1 VARVTERIAVETGV
15 TEILQP
21 AEILRGELIVR
32 ELRVRQVMCEV
43 RVRCGSAQRR
53 TSADCAGSAR
63 KNPVRVLMAERACAR
78 LAGETVA
85 CPAEC
90 AVRHCLSG
98 NAASAKVASGESVG
112 TARVE
117 AMEAWRATAH
127 PEAAAMRRGRVETA
141 ARMEAATT
149 HAHPAATH
157 VEAATTAT
165 MESAAAPA
173 ASAAA
178 TAATPGGQRIGRR
191 SGDHS
196 YAGQKCQGKFA
207 LHVTRLLEASCAA
220 CIRDTCPKLKLRE
233 GRSNFRV
240 RQLILREVAVRY
252 AEQRRGRQIE
262 DVFLFAGTVEGRA

>member
-1 VARVTERIAVETGV
+1 
-15 TEILQP
+15 
-21 AEILRGELIVR
+21 
-32 ELRVRQVMCEV
+32 
-43 RVRCGSAQRR
+43 
-53 TSADCAGSAR
+53 
-63 KNPVRVLMAERACAR
+63 
-78 LAGETVA
+78 
-85 CPAEC
+85 
-90 AVRHCLSG
+90 
-98 NAASAKVASGESVG
+98 
-112 TARVE
+112 
-117 AMEAWRATAH
+117 MEAWRATAH
-127 PEAAAMRRGRVETA
+127 SEAAGMRRGRVETA

-173 ASAAA
+173 ASA
-178 TAATPGGQRIGRR
+178 AATPGGQRIGRR

-233 GRSNFRV
+233 GRSGFRV

-262 DVFLFAGTVEGRA
+262 DAFLFAGTVEGRA

>member
-1 VARVTERIAVETGV
+1 
-15 TEILQP
+15 
-21 AEILRGELIVR
+21 
-32 ELRVRQVMCEV
+32 
-43 RVRCGSAQRR
+43 
-53 TSADCAGSAR
+53 
-63 KNPVRVLMAERACAR
+63 MAERACAR

-127 PEAAAMRRGRVETA
+127 PEAAGMRRGRVETA

-157 VEAATTAT
+157 VEAATPAT

-178 TAATPGGQRIGRR
+178 TRHARRPTHRSPQRRSQLRWPKVPGQICSSCHSSPRSVLCRMHQGHLSKTKTPGR
-191 SGDHS
+191 
-196 YAGQKCQGKFA
+196 
-207 LHVTRLLEASCAA
+207 
-220 CIRDTCPKLKLRE
+220 
-233 GRSNFRV
+233 
-240 RQLILREVAVRY
+240 
-252 AEQRRGRQIE
+252 
-262 DVFLFAGTVEGRA
+262 